1 MPDISYCIGQG
12 TLLLR
17 ILKQDNVNKY
27 SDLKFEKLYEVLIMG
42 WSESIF
48 IISAYKLIYEF
59 MLLLSDSC
67 FKDGLL
73 S

>member
-42 WSESIF
+42 
-48 IISAYKLIYEF
+48 
-59 MLLLSDSC
+59 
-67 FKDGLL
+67 
-73 S
+73 